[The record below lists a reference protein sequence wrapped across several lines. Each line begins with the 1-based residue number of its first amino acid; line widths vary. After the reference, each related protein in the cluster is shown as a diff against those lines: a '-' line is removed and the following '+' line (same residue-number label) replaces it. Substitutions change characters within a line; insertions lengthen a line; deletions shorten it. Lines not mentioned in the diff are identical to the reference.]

1 MMSEENGHGVSS
13 LWSTCL
19 LTSNIPLRLV
29 CKKATDNSLIVVNK
43 VNEPIVFKMICYV
56 QVTIINIDVLACQSF
71 ITQACH

>member
-1 MMSEENGHGVSS
+1 MVYMLANKQYS
-13 LWSTCL
+13 L
-19 LTSNIPLRLV
+19 
-29 CKKATDNSLIVVNK
+29 KAGLQKRHDNSLIVVNK